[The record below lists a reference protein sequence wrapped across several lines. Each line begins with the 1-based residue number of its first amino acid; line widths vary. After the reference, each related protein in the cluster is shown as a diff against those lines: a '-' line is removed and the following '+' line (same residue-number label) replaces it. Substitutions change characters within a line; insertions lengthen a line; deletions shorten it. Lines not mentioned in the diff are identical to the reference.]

1 MSTRLKQ
8 EKKKGGVGKVLLILL
23 AAVGIIAIGVYI
35 AGVIYFQQHFFYRT
49 TVGNTDVSFMD
60 IDTSV
65 STLTNATNTY
75 KIKITAPEDKV
86 YEVKGKDISLSLA
99 SNAKASVEKEIKSQ
113 NVFTW
118 PLSLIQP
125 EHKEI
130 QVEYSE
136 SKLHKQLEDLLSL
149 TKDPVNAMIT
159 INTITTKL
167 LKPSMVLIQQLYKK
181 KLIMPSI
188 AKIIN

>member
-65 STLTNATNTY
+65 STLTNATTHIKLKSLPL
-75 KIKITAPEDKV
+75 KIR
-86 YEVKGKDISLSLA
+86 
-99 SNAKASVEKEIKSQ
+99 
-113 NVFTW
+113 FT
-118 PLSLIQP
+118 
-125 EHKEI
+125 K
-130 QVEYSE
+130 
-136 SKLHKQLEDLLSL
+136 
-149 TKDPVNAMIT
+149 
-159 INTITTKL
+159 
-167 LKPSMVLIQQLYKK
+167 
-181 KLIMPSI
+181 
-188 AKIIN
+188 

>member
-23 AAVGIIAIGVYI
+23 AAVSIIALGVYI
-35 AGVIYFQQHFFYRT
+35 AGVTSFKQHFFYRT

-99 SNAKASVEKEIKSQ
+99 SNAKASVEK
-113 NVFTW
+113 
-118 PLSLIQP
+118 
-125 EHKEI
+125 
-130 QVEYSE
+130 
-136 SKLHKQLEDLLSL
+136 
-149 TKDPVNAMIT
+149 
-159 INTITTKL
+159 
-167 LKPSMVLIQQLYKK
+167 
-181 KLIMPSI
+181 
-188 AKIIN
+188 